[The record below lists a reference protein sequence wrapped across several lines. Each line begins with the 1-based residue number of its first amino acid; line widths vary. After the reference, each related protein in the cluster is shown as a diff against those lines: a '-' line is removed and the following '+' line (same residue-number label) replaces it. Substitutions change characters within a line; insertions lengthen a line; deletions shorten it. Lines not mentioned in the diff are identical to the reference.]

1 MTHAIVDIDNRSSA
15 FNLWSLLIA
24 LLLVLLLIFL
34 WMIGRGPSTVGC
46 CAVAPV
52 AEAPTAPLPM
62 PAPDTEPEAPV
73 EPVAGSETWRRLEQE
88 VIIPAPGG
96 PAADYRNER

>member
-1 MTHAIVDIDNRSSA
+1 MTHTIVDIDNRSSA

-52 AEAPTAPLPM
+52 AEAPTAPLPVPTPGM
-62 PAPDTEPEAPV
+62 EPEAPV
-73 EPVAGSETWRRLEQE
+73 ESAGTETWRSLEQE